1 MKKKFALVDCNNFY
15 ASCERIFNPKLEN
28 KPVVVLSNNDGCV
41 IARSNEAKALGI
53 KMGTPAFQ
61 IKNIIEKNN
70 VNVFSSNYALY
81 GDISQRVMNSLSK
94 FAPKIEVYSI
104 DEAFLDFSGINDDIF
119 KDYGSVIRKKI
130 KQWTGIPVSV
140 GIAHTKTLAKIA
152 NHIAKKNP
160 KYNGVF
166 DMTEFSDID
175 EILKNF
181 PVDDIWG
188 VGRKYAKL
196 LISKN
201 IKTALDLK
209 NTDDKWA
216 RKNMTVMGQR
226 TVFELRNIPC
236 FSINTIPADKK
247 NILVSRSFGKPLTSY
262 ADIEQALT
270 THITRIGEK
279 LRKQKSCAQAVTVFI
294 MTNSFAKTPQYFNA
308 KTIQL
313 PVATNNTPELI
324 HYSIIALKMI
334 FRKGYSYKK
343 TGALVSDIILQ
354 NAIQANFMD
363 KVDRKKYNDLMKTL
377 DKINFSLGRDKVKY
391 AIQGTKKRW
400 KLRQEKLS
408 PCYTTRWNDLLKID
422 MDKK

>member
-28 KPVVVLSNNDGCV
+28 KPIIVLSNNDGCV
-41 IARSNEAKALGI
+41 IARSNETKKLGI
-53 KMGTPAFQ
+53 KMGEPAFK
-61 IKNIIEKNN
+61 IKHVIEKNN
-70 VNVFSSNYALY
+70 INVFSSNYALY
-81 GDISQRVMNSLSK
+81 GDISQRVMNSLAK
-94 FAPKIEVYSI
+94 FSPKIEIYSI
-104 DEAFLDFSGINDDIF
+104 DEAFIDFSGISDVVI
-119 KDYGSVIRKKI
+119 KDYGIEIKKKI

-140 GIAHTKTLAKIA
+140 GIANTKTLAKIA

-160 KYNGVF
+160 EYKGVF

-175 EILKNF
+175 GFLKKF

-196 LISKN
+196 LMSRN
-201 IKTALDLK
+201 INTALDLK
-209 NTDDKWA
+209 NTDDKWV

-226 TVFELRNIPC
+226 TVFELRNINC
-236 FSINTIPADKK
+236 FSLNTIPSDKK
-247 NILVSRSFGKPLTSY
+247 NILVSRSFGTPLTNY
-262 ADIEQALT
+262 TDIEQALT
-270 THITRIGEK
+270 THVTRIGEK
-279 LRKQKSCAQAVTVFI
+279 LRKQNSCAQAVSAFI
-294 MTNSFAKTPQYFNA
+294 MTNSFSKTPQYFNS
-308 KTIQL
+308 KTLQL

-343 TGALVSDIILQ
+343 TGALASDIIPE

-363 KVDRKKYNDLMKTL
+363 NLDREKYNELMKTL
-377 DKINFSLGRDKVKY
+377 DKINNSMGRDKVKY
-391 AIQGTKKRW
+391 AIQGIKQRW

-408 PCYTTRWNDLLKID
+408 PCYTTRWPDLLKID
-422 MDKK
+422 MDKI